1 MKLWRVRIT
10 STRHTVTVVGI
21 EGIEPSCLLSMG
33 ELKFVIRKQQHLQL
47 GNEPS
52 DELLLL
58 H

>member
-1 MKLWRVRIT
+1 MRIT

-21 EGIEPSCLLSMG
+21 EGIEPRCLLSMG
-33 ELKFVIRKQQHLQL
+33 ELKFVIRKQQQLQL